1 MQTPEAPE
9 GMTQLQ
15 GFDDFVRS
23 IMQDWK
29 VPGLAIAVVKDS
41 EVVFSQGFGKR
52 DVDGGLEVTPQTLFP
67 IGSCTKAFTT
77 TSMAILVDEGKLD
90 WDTPVKHYLPT
101 FKLYDLFASEHITPR
116 DLVTH
121 RSGLPRHDLMWYNSS
136 ATRQELFDRLQ
147 YLEPNKDLRA
157 VLQYQNLMYMVAG
170 YLVGQLADRSWEDF
184 VQQRIFDPLGMSNS
198 LFSTSAAQ
206 ETADFSFPYKEEKD
220 EVKKIPFYEGQWSIA
235 PAGAIVSSVADI
247 SKWVLLHLNKGKHE
261 GEQIV
266 SENQVV
272 QMHAPQMVAPVDFPF
287 AEIPITSYGL
297 GWFVEPYRGH
307 MMAEHGGNIDGFSS
321 LVTLLP
327 EQNTG
332 VVVLTNLNG
341 VPVPN
346 ILTYGI
352 CDRLLGLDEV
362 AWSERLKKYWTAFKE
377 AEEKGKE
384 KTEADRIPN
393 THPSHSLDAYAGE
406 YEHPGYGIFSVKLQS
421 DQLIGSFNSMTSPLK
436 HYHYDTFELVIEKFD
451 ARMKVSFF
459 INARGDINSLSAPLE
474 PTVKDIVFQR
484 LPPGDMT
491 DKLFLERFIG
501 EYEIMGLTMT
511 VALKGEQSLFVSLPM
526 QPEFELIPYKG
537 HTFHVKGLSGYSIE
551 FKLDATGNVYEAVVE
566 QPNGVVIATRKA
578 D

>member
-1 MQTPEAPE
+1 MQTPEAPK
-9 GMTQLQ
+9 GLTQLQ
-15 GFDDFVRS
+15 GFDDFVDS
-23 IMQDWK
+23 IMRDWK
-29 VPGLAIAVVKDS
+29 VPGLAISVVKDG
-41 EVVFSQGFGKR
+41 EVIFSQGFGKR

-67 IGSCTKAFTT
+67 IASCTKAFTT
-77 TSMAILVDEGKLD
+77 TSMAILADEGKLD

-136 ATRQELFDRLQ
+136 STRQELFDRLQ
-147 YLEPNKDLRA
+147 FLEPNKDLRA

-170 YLVGQLADRSWEDF
+170 YLVGQLANQSWEDF
-184 VQQRIFDPLGMSNS
+184 VQQRIFDPLGMSSS
-198 LFSTSAAQ
+198 LFSTSDAQ

-220 EVKKIPFYEGQWSIA
+220 EVKNIPFYEGQWSIA
-235 PAGAIVSSVADI
+235 PAGAIVSSIADMNR
-247 SKWVLLHLNKGKHE
+247 WVLFHLNKGKHE

-266 SENQVV
+266 SENQVI
-272 QMHAPQMVAPVDFPF
+272 QMHGPQMVAPITFPF

-327 EQNTG
+327 EQNVG
-332 VVVLTNLNG
+332 VVILTNLNG

-346 ILTYGI
+346 ILTYSI

-362 AWSERLKKYWTAFKE
+362 AWSERFQKFWTAFKE

-384 KTEADRIPN
+384 KTEADRVPN
-393 THPSHSLDAYAGE
+393 AHPSHSLNAYAGE
-406 YEHPGYGIFSVKLQS
+406 YEHPGYGVFTVKLQD
-421 DQLIGSFNSMTSPLK
+421 DQLEGTFNSMTSPLK
-436 HYHYDTFELVIEKFD
+436 HYHYDIFELVIEKFD

-459 INARGDINSLSAPLE
+459 TNARGDINSLSAPLE

-484 LPPGDMT
+484 LPPRDMT

-511 VALKGEQSLFVSLPM
+511 VALRGERSLVVSLPM
-526 QPEFELIPYKG
+526 QPEFELVPYKG
-537 HTFHVKGLSGYSIE
+537 NTFHVKGLSGYSIE
-551 FKLDATGNVYEAVVE
+551 FKLDATGNLYEAVVE
-566 QPNGVVIATRKA
+566 QPNGVVTATRKA
-578 D
+578 E